1 MLTGAEKV
9 KGRNLYGNLDEFEAH
24 AGLFVACNQIPKI
37 NTSNHFFYQTY
48 FFIDKFPY

>member
-24 AGLFVACNQIPKI
+24 AGLFVACNQIPRI
-37 NTSNHFFYQTY
+37 NTQDGG
-48 FFIDKFPY
+48 FINRLKIIEL

>member
-24 AGLFVACNQIPKI
+24 AGLFVSCNQIPKI
-37 NTSNHFFYQTY
+37 NTLDGG
-48 FFIDKFPY
+48 FIDRLKVIQL

>member
-24 AGLFVACNQIPKI
+24 AGLFVSCNQLPRIQTSDGGFLNRLKI
-37 NTSNHFFYQTY
+37 
-48 FFIDKFPY
+48 I